1 MPPVKEVVTVH
12 VGQAGCQVGLQ
23 VWELMCEEHGI
34 QPDGTRDEIHGE
46 AAPDDPL
53 STFFAETAAGQHV
66 PRSVFVDTDPATRV
80 DVLNASH
87 GKLFHPDNILAYK
100 QDCRS
105 NFFEGRSASNQFKIK
120 ESVMDAVRKEV
131 DKCQSLQGFFL
142 FHSFGGGTGTG
153 LGVEVLDT
161 LRDQFSKKVIM
172 QPLVYPSQ
180 DYVSSVVEPYN
191 CLFAQAYTRENID
204 LAMVLDNQAAYR
216 MCRENL
222 KVKHPTFLHLNRII
236 AQMVSAATTSLRFPT
251 QLNATLDEVVTNMVP
266 EVKFRYPILSLS
278 PVRHPTRAKHEN
290 FTTREIITDLFE
302 EKNLL
307 ADIGHGRLKQ
317 NRYLACSVLMRGFQ
331 RVKREQLMQDHITD
345 VIGDGSEDAEG
356 YIHLAI
362 QPLECTRAINELMNP
377 SGGHR
382 EPLKFLPWLGHGGFK
397 IGAVAEPPHVPEGF
411 MAKSDR
417 QGALLANTTAVRT
430 LFMRSYSKFLKLFYH
445 KAYVWQFLE
454 ANGELEMFFEAQEKM
469 RELIADYEDILYR
482 TCEQERVTDNHL
494 TLVGAR
500 AQPAG
505 GNVEQAGGGGA

>member
-1 MPPVKEVVTVH
+1 MPPVKECITVH
-12 VGQAGCQVGLQ
+12 LGQAGCQVGLQ

-34 QPDGTRDEIHGE
+34 LPDGTRDEIHGE
-46 AAPDDPL
+46 SLPDDPL
-53 STFFAETAAGQHV
+53 NSFFAETAAGQHV
-66 PRSVFVDTDPATRV
+66 PRAVFMDTDPATRI
-80 DVLNASH
+80 DLLNASH
-87 GKLFHPDNILAYK
+87 GKTFHPDSLLAYK

-105 NFFEGRSASNQFKIK
+105 NFFEGRSASNQYKIK

-131 DKCQSLQGFFL
+131 DKCQSLQGFFV

-153 LGVEVLDT
+153 VGVEVLDT
-161 LRDQFSKKVIM
+161 LRAQFAKKVIM

-191 CLFAQAYTRENID
+191 CMFATAYTRENVD

-236 AQMVSAATTSLRFPT
+236 AQMVSAATTSLRFAT
-251 QLNATLDEVVTNMVP
+251 QLNASLDEVVTNMVP

-278 PVRHPTRAKHEN
+278 PVRHPSRAKHEN
-290 FTTREIITDLFE
+290 FTTRELITDLFE
-302 EKNLL
+302 EKNFL
-307 ADIGHGRLKQ
+307 ADIGPGKLKQ
-317 NRYLACSVLMRGFQ
+317 NRYLACSILMRGFD
-331 RVKREQLMQDHITD
+331 RLKKEDLQDHLTE

-362 QPLECTRAINELMNP
+362 QPLECTAAIQELMNP

-382 EPLKFLPWLGHGGFK
+382 EGLKFLPWLGHGGFK

-430 LFMRSYSKFLKLFYH
+430 LFMRTYQKFLKLFYH

-454 ANGELEMFFEAQEKM
+454 ANGELEMFFEAKERM
-469 RELIADYEDILYR
+469 HDMIAEYEDILYR
-482 TCEQERVTDNHL
+482 TCEQERVTDNNL

-500 AQPAG
+500 PGGPGAGPAG
-505 GNVEQAGGGGA
+505 EAAAGA